1 MASQLSRKQVSE
13 LVRPNGP
20 KYITTINMNTPT
32 VGAGS
37 GGTQSVI
44 QAVDL
49 TLPIR
54 GFRLI
59 FKGRVGVTTAN
70 YTTSNPETILNLINT
85 IQITGTNRRQGRNVT
100 PFFGDPATLY
110 AIRSEELRAGY
121 DC

>member
-70 YTTSNPETILNLINT
+70 YTTANPETILTLST
-85 IQITGTNRRQGRNVT
+85 PSKSRAPTGVRA
-100 PFFGDPATLY
+100 ATSPRFL
-110 AIRSEELRAGY
+110 AISLRSTRLRISIK
-121 DC
+121 